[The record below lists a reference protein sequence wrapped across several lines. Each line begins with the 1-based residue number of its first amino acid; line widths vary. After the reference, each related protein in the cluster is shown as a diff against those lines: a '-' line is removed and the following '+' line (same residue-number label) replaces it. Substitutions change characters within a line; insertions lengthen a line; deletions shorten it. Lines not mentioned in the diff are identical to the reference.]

1 MNNISSSAL
10 KLDRIWYHFH
20 SMLPWLETV
29 TDGIRATHE
38 RRALH
43 LFLTANMTSFCG
55 LHIISSIVY
64 IQLLIFNTCQI
75 NVIVTTQKKFWINDV
90 YKICIFQY
98 KIQYNSVE
106 DEWDTFIAHVSDMIR
121 LKYIS
126 KFLHLTPILY
136 SSLWHDII

>member
-1 MNNISSSAL
+1 MISF
-10 KLDRIWYHFH
+10 Y

-29 TDGIRATHE
+29 IDGIRATHE

-43 LFLTANMTSFCG
+43 LFLTAHMTSFCG

-75 NVIVTTQKKFWINDV
+75 NVIVTTRKKFWINDA